1 MIMLMKKI
9 IALAMAVLVC
19 AALAGCQKIGND
31 RGVLTVNV
39 PEDYE
44 REEVCV
50 FPYDIIELTDY
61 VSVSIDNAVGYSAV
75 NPGSSV
81 SFTLLPGNYFVGD
94 MRPASW
100 MAIQVLPGEEVSLN
114 LFVLH

>member
-1 MIMLMKKI
+1 MLMLMKKI

-44 REEVCV
+44 WEEVYV
-50 FPYDIIELTDY
+50 FPYDIIELKDY
-61 VSVSIDNAVGYSAV
+61 VSVAIDDAVAHSAV

-81 SFTLLPGNYFVGD
+81 SFTLLPGNYYVGD
-94 MRPASW
+94 RRPASW
-100 MAIQVLPGEEVSLN
+100 MAIQVFPGEEVSLN